1 MSIRYEQKP
10 GTILLCDFS
19 LGGFKAPEM
28 VKRRPVV
35 VVSLRKRHPTGLST
49 VVPLST
55 SEPTPVCE
63 HHCRIILDHPLPG
76 FDERECWIKG
86 DMLATVAFHRLD
98 MFRTDRGPGG
108 KRKYLTPRV
117 SDAQFEE
124 IMACVRAV
132 FGF

>member
-1 MSIRYEQKP
+1 MPILFEPKA

-19 LGGFKAPEM
+19 LGGFKPPEM

-35 VVSLRKRHPTGLST
+35 VISRRKRRATGLLT

-55 SEPTPVCE
+55 SEPVPAFS
-63 HHCRIILDHPLPG
+63 HHCRIVLDHPLPG
-76 FDERECWIKG
+76 FAEQECWVKG
-86 DMLATVAFHRLD
+86 DMLTTVAFHRLD

-117 SDAQFEE
+117 SDEQFEQ
-124 IMACVRAV
+124 IMACVREV
-132 FGF
+132 FGL